1 MKRMICAAIAVAAV
15 PCAYAQSG
23 SGGSYLSVTAGVTGD
38 SEYDY
43 SFPAGNVE
51 ADTKSGVSLSAAYG
65 LFFSDNLRGELGFTW
80 SKADIDVVRRFGGP
94 VILIYEEPGDMVSYM
109 VDANVYWDFATTG
122 AVRPYVG
129 AGLGLGTID
138 VNDRVISESAF
149 GWTWRAMAGVSMPM
163 SDAMSLF
170 VEGRYEAISREIDD
184 GLGFTNAN
192 ETLESDSV
200 GLYAGLR
207 FGM

>member
-23 SGGSYLSVTAGVTGD
+23 TGSSYVSLTAGVTGD

-43 SFPAGNVE
+43 DFPGGNVE

-65 LFFSDNLRGELGFTW
+65 VYFSENLRGELGLSW
-80 SKADIDVVRRFGGP
+80 SKAEIDIVRRFGGP
-94 VILIYEEPGDMVSYM
+94 QILIYEEPGDVQSYM

-122 AVRPYVG
+122 AFRPYVG
-129 AGLGLGTID
+129 AGLGLGMID
-138 VNDRVISESAF
+138 VDDRVITDSAF
-149 GWTWRAMAGVSMPM
+149 GWTWRAMAGVSVPM
-163 SDAMSLF
+163 NDTSSLF
-170 VEGRYEAISREIDD
+170 VEGRYEAISREIGD
-184 GLGFTNAN
+184 GLGFTDADDR
-192 ETLESDSV
+192 LSGDSV
-200 GLYAGLR
+200 GLYAGVR